1 MDAGRLSR
9 LPESFSA
16 LPEATGFDFGWLQSG
31 RRRSLLLLLLLL
43 LLSKFRVSL
52 RISRLRPNHRRRR

>member
-43 LLSKFRVSL
+43 SKFRVSL